1 MARHPAAVA
10 RLWRDRASTTP
21 SGYAAAVRDSLR
33 ALRVRLRWP
42 LRRVRLESFGAI
54 VQLAVPRALVFVDRA
69 MARRVARVPERP
81 AAWNAREDQLGD
93 RVLSAPL
100 EAHLQLTNRCNAGCA
115 GCYTGASPQ

>member
-21 SGYAAAVRDSLR
+21 SGYAAAVLDSLR
-33 ALRVRLRWP
+33 ALRDRLRWP

-69 MARRVARVPERP
+69 MALIEMPDA
-81 AAWNAREDQLGD
+81 
-93 RVLSAPL
+93 APL
-100 EAHLQLTNRCNAGCA
+100 FGPGSRAEVPIAASLARAHCHTHWSSGR
-115 GCYTGASPQ
+115 SPTARSGFPGSRDAA